1 MNEHP
6 ARTRASSKRRFRLA
20 LAIVGAVAGAVMIA
34 CGGGGSS
41 GSPNNDA
48 TGTAPG
54 TPGVSGSITVYAASS
69 LTAAFYK
76 EASTFQQAHPD
87 MRINFNFAGSPT
99 LITQLDQG
107 APGDVLATADE
118 KNMKTASDKKL
129 VTGDVKIFAKNRLV
143 IAVPKSN
150 PGNVNTPADLARRGL
165 KIVLAQEGVPVGDYA
180 RQSLSKM
187 EADSAFGAG
196 FRDNVLKNV
205 VSEESNVKGVVSKI
219 QLGEADAG
227 IVYKTDVTAGV
238 GIDVT
243 TIDIPDAFNVIA
255 SYPIAVTAKAANAG
269 TAALFVQFLLS
280 KEGQQILA
288 DSGFMGAQ

>member
-1 MNEHP
+1 MPHHP
-6 ARTRASSKRRFRLA
+6 GRYAGIAATMIAA
-20 LAIVGAVAGAVMIA
+20 LAGVMLAA
-34 CGGGGSS
+34 CGGGGNSS
-41 GSPNNDA
+41 NPNE
-48 TGTAPG
+48 TGTAAG
-54 TPGVSGSITVYAASS
+54 TPGISGSITVYAASS
-69 LTAAFYK
+69 LTTAFYK
-76 EASTFQQAHPD
+76 EAASFQQAHPD
-87 MRINFNFAGSPT
+87 WRVNFNFAGSPT
-99 LITQLDQG
+99 LVTQLDQG

-118 KNMKTASDKKL
+118 KNMKSASDKQL

-150 PGNVNTPADLARRGL
+150 PGNVNTPADLAKRGL
-165 KIVLAQEGVPVGDYA
+165 RIVLAQEGVPVGDYS
-180 RQSLSKM
+180 RESLSKM
-187 EADSAFGAG
+187 ESDPAYGAG

-205 VSEESNVKGVVSKI
+205 VSDESNVKGVVSKV

-255 SYPIAVTAKAANAG
+255 SYPIAVTAHSRNPGLAAE
-269 TAALFVQFLLS
+269 FVKFVLS

-288 DSGFMGAQ
+288 ESGFMEAGS